1 MSTGETALSLYRE
14 HRGDLLKYASRIVR
28 DEAAAEDVVQEA
40 WLRFSTR
47 NFGAA
52 GIAQPKSYLFTI
64 VRNLALDWLRRAS
77 IRGPAPSADISLEDI
92 VSDAPSAERVLH
104 FRDEL
109 RSLHAA
115 LAELPEGIRVAFQL
129 HRVERRTLQET
140 ADLLG
145 ISTVAVHKR
154 VKRATLH
161 CADRDLRT
169 QERLTPACRRWSVKI
184 SRHGASHGTGAAIA

>member
-1 MSTGETALSLYRE
+1 LAPADLSLYLE
-14 HRGDLLKYASRIVR
+14 HRDELLRYAGRIIHDRVG
-28 DEAAAEDVVQEA
+28 AEDVVQEA
-40 WLRFSTR
+40 WLRFAAR
-47 NFGAA
+47 DAGAA

-77 IRGPAPSADISLEDI
+77 SRAPGPPSDLSLAS
-92 VSDAPSAERVLH
+92 VASDTPSAERVLH

-109 RSLHAA
+109 RNLHAA
-115 LAELPEGIRVAFQL
+115 LAELPEGIRLAFQL

-145 ISTVAVHKR
+145 ISPVAVHKR

-161 CADRDLRT
+161 CAA
-169 QERLTPACRRWSVKI
+169 RL
-184 SRHGASHGTGAAIA
+184 HGLEED

>member
-1 MSTGETALSLYRE
+1 MPTGETALSLYRE

-28 DEAAAEDVVQEA
+28 DDAAAEDVVQEA

-47 NFGAA
+47 NVGAT

-64 VRNLALDWLRRAS
+64 VRNLALDWLRRTS
-77 IRGPAPSADISLEDI
+77 SRGPALSHDIVLEDV

-109 RSLHAA
+109 RSLQAA
-115 LAELPEGIRVAFQL
+115 LAELPEGVRTAFQL
-129 HRVERRTLQET
+129 HRIERRTLQET

-161 CADRDLRT
+161 CADRIYGLKKD
-169 QERLTPACRRWSVKI
+169 
-184 SRHGASHGTGAAIA
+184 